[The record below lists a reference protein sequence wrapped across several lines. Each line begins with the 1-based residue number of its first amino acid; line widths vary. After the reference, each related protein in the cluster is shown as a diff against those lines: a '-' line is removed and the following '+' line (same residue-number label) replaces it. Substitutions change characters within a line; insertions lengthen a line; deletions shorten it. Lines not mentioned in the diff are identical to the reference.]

1 MRRCAE
7 WKLILSFLST
17 IFLFRK
23 ITSPLPSY
31 LVKFASNATP
41 VQALCVAIV
50 TLRIECQLFWRY
62 LLLQSLYPK
71 KMQLVCEWKLIVAAL
86 FCWWRWLFECFHY
99 YSRCLSI
106 ELEMSMWARRGRIA
120 AVIPSPSGVDS
131 WGMKP
136 PTHNFFS
143 RVLFR
148 DCCCWHCTYGC
159 VCEYVHMYTCVHM
172 YCLLLLSYKGC
183 WCNNAVALLS
193 NLTNEPMGLSN
204 SWQKYFFLL
213 LFLNLVR
220 SL

>member
-1 MRRCAE
+1 MA
-7 WKLILSFLST
+7 LIL
-17 IFLFRK
+17 
-23 ITSPLPSY
+23 
-31 LVKFASNATP
+31 FASNANCSGDIYFFR
-41 VQALCVAIV
+41 VFIWRRCNLCMNGN
-50 TLRIECQLFWRY
+50 
-62 LLLQSLYPK
+62 LLLLHSFVGGADYLN
-71 KMQLVCEWKLIVAAL
+71 V
-86 FCWWRWLFECFHY
+86 
-99 YSRCLSI
+99 SRCLSI

-143 RVLFR
+143 RLLFR
-148 DCCCWHCTYGC
+148 DCYCWHCTYGC
-159 VCEYVHMYTCVHM
+159 VCTYVYMYTCVHM